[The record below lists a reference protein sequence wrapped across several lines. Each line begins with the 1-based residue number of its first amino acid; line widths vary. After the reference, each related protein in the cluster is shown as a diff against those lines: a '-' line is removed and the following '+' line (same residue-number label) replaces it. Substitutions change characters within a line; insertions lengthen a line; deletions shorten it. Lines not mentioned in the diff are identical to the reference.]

1 MSNKAILLVIDPQV
15 DFCDPNGSL
24 FVKGADADMKRLAT
38 MIRENINLI
47 ERINI
52 TLDSHQYVHIAHPI
66 FWINSKGEH
75 PNPFTVITVEDVE
88 KGVWK
93 TTNPQMQ
100 QWGLDYVKT
109 LRDNKRYVLCIWP
122 YHCLIGSKG
131 ATVVPELFDAVCEW
145 EKRFRKV
152 NYVPKGSNIFTEH
165 YSAVKADVIYSG
177 DPTTMLNS
185 TFINMLKTGNDILI
199 AGEALDYC
207 IANTIRD
214 IANEFTEDEIK
225 KFVLLED
232 ATSCVNA
239 PGLEHLGPDFI
250 KEMTG
255 RGMRIS
261 TTTKYFN

>member
-38 MIRENINLI
+38 MVRENINLI

-131 ATVVPELFDAVCEW
+131 ATVIPELFDAVCEW

-165 YSAVKADVIYSG
+165 YSVVKADVTYSG

-185 TFINMLKTGNDILI
+185 TFINMLKSDSDILV
-199 AGEALDYC
+199 AGEAFEFCVFSTL
-207 IANTIRD
+207 RD
-214 IANEFTEDEIK
+214 IIEEFTEEQVK
-225 KFVLLED
+225 KIVIVED
-232 ATSCVNA
+232 CTSPVNA
-239 PGLEHLGPDFI
+239 VGSEHLKDDAYNYLKNKGVRFT
-250 KEMTG
+250 K
-255 RGMRIS
+255 S
-261 TTTKYFN
+261 TQYF